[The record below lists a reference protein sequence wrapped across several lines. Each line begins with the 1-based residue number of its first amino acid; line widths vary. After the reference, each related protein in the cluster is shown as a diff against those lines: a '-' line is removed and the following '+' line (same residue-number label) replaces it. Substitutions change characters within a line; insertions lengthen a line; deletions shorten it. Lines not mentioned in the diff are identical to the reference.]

1 MDRQTALGIVE
12 EHVKDA
18 GLRRH
23 MLSVEA
29 AMRWYARQLAAGEED
44 EWGLAGLLHDFD
56 WEIHPNL
63 ADHPAK
69 GAAILRGRGV
79 PESVVTAILSHNPA
93 HTGVNPSR
101 PIDFALNACDEITGL
116 IIATALVRP
125 TKNIGDVEIK
135 SVKNKWKQPSF
146 AAGVHR
152 PEVERAT
159 GDFSRACFGGELE
172 LWTHIGNVLEAMKG
186 AAADLDLDGRF
197 AAAT

>member
-1 MDRQTALGIVE
+1 MDRQTALAIVQ

-29 AMRWYARQLAAGEED
+29 AMRSYARQLAPGEEH

-69 GAAILRGRGV
+69 GAAILRTRDV
-79 PESVVTAILSHNPA
+79 PENVVTAILSHNPA
-93 HTGVNPSR
+93 YTGINPTR

-125 TKNIGDVEIK
+125 TKDIRDVEVK
-135 SVKNKWKQPSF
+135 SVKNKWKQPTF

-152 PEVERAT
+152 PEVERVTA
-159 GDFSRACFGGELE
+159 DFSRACFDGRLE

-186 AAADLDLDGRF
+186 AAGVLDLDGRL
-197 AAAT
+197 AAVS